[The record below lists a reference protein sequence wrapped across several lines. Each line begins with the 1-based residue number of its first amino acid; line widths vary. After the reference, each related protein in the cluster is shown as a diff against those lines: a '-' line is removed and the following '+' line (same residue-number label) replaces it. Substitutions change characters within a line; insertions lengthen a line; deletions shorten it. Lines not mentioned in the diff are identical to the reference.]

1 MHAIL
6 GTCMYS
12 LFCVLWTNR
21 RSLSI
26 FWRKVAGM
34 RQNEYLCGELLN
46 PLIPLLRDP
55 RMKRL
60 PIFLF
65 LSLLLSV
72 QLRAAT
78 PVTFNPDTRYSR
90 EVIDACLYHFQ
101 ANTTAAGFAQHDAS
115 GNKVK
120 DSESKRGFDY
130 VPGLVAKAVL
140 EAICYYQDSAFAAP
154 WYYSM
159 AAYGDKYAA
168 NDHSTSKTLD
178 DLNACKLYF
187 GLADLSKPGAKF
199 ANSTTYANCNTAKN
213 SALKGLENYN
223 TQYAISS
230 ATSQAFCGDD
240 TYAGGWW
247 HKSSYANE
255 MWCDGQYMG
264 PALLAQLIADGRL
277 LSGYTAD
284 QCWDLIAKQFTMT
297 WGKLWDADKRLLYHA
312 FSAAPASDAVW
323 ADQDKTSSHYGV
335 SAEYWGRAEGWY
347 FLALIDVLELMPKSH
362 PQYAVLRGYLNQ
374 VADGLIARQDAA
386 TGCWCQL
393 LQYANGVT
401 PAGCSKA
408 NYLEASGSALF
419 VAGLLKGQRLGLF
432 DTDYSAAAKKGYRGL
447 IERFLVTSAGD
458 GNRYALINSCA
469 SAGLG
474 GKDNRKGDANYYLSG
489 EDTKVITTYTEGKIL
504 GAFVL
509 AAVEYERAYMTP
521 QSRICQCSYTAD
533 NTTNFANPER
543 GFYQQ
548 VEYGHPYYSKLSKSS
563 GCFQK
568 GREAGRSLILR
579 LYYLHH
585 YRNQSTLPDSLI
597 TMINNDMEAIRQNGF
612 KCILRFAYTS
622 EASETPSKNLDAS
635 PAIWQA
641 HLSQLKPV
649 MAANADVIYVVQAGF
664 LGAWGEWYY
673 SGQGIGNSIAAATK
687 KNLITQLLDAVPA
700 NRCVQLRTP
709 LFKTDYMGDAV
720 ALTAATAYKGDARS
734 RLGHHNDAFC
744 NGEYNMGTYT
754 NVSSDK
760 AYIAQE
766 CLFVPIGGETNIGES
781 NAANYTNYGT
791 GEKAE
796 AEMRLLHY
804 SYLNYSYS
812 KYATEQWKK
821 EKDASG
827 TSYYDLMARQ
837 MGYRLVLT
845 EGSFPTEAAQGDK
858 MAITLKISNTGYAP
872 LYNERHAYIVLKNAN
887 KTYRVPLQS
896 DPRTWQPTQT
906 TTVSES
912 LSLPTDIEAGTYSL
926 YLYLPDADS
935 KIADNPAYAVRFANS
950 DVWDAA
956 TGYNS
961 LNTQVVITEA
971 ANGGNEDNNDDAQ
984 SCNCLKFSLVQ
995 NTARSA
1001 K

>member
-1 MHAIL
+1 MVRPRFVRN
-6 GTCMYS
+6 S
-12 LFCVLWTNR
+12 LISYR
-21 RSLSI
+21 HRGSASLSWHRHRGSVSSYGKL
-26 FWRKVAGM
+26 F
-34 RQNEYLCGELLN
+34 NH
-46 PLIPLLRDP
+46 LIPLLRDP

-60 PIFLF
+60 SILF
-65 LSLLLSV
+65 FFALLLSV
-72 QLRAAT
+72 QAWAAT
-78 PVTFNPDTRYSR
+78 SVAFDPNTRYSR
-90 EVIDACLYHFQ
+90 EVIDACLYHFK
-101 ANTTAAGFAQHDAS
+101 ANTTAAGFAQYDAS
-115 GNKVK
+115 GKEVK
-120 DSESKRGFDY
+120 KTESERGFDY

-154 WYYSM
+154 WYCSM
-159 AAYGDKYAA
+159 AAYGNQYAG

-223 TQYAISS
+223 KQYAISS
-230 ATSQAFCGDD
+230 ATSQAFCGDE
-240 TYAGGWW
+240 TYTGGWW
-247 HKSSYANE
+247 HKDSYKNE

-323 ADQDKTSSHYGV
+323 ADQTKGAHYGV

-347 FLALIDVLELMPKSH
+347 FFALIDVLELMPKSH
-362 PQYAVLRGYLNQ
+362 SQYAVLRGYLNQ

-432 DTDYSAAAKKGYRGL
+432 DADYSAAAKKGYRGL
-447 IERFLVTSAGD
+447 IEQFLVTSADD
-458 GNRYALINSCA
+458 GNQYTLINSCA

-474 GKDNRKGDANYYLSG
+474 GNDKRKGDANYYLSG
-489 EDTKVITTYTEGKIL
+489 SDTKVITTYTEGKIL

-521 QSRICQCSYTAD
+521 QSRTRQCSYTPD

-543 GFYQQ
+543 GFYEQ
-548 VEYGHPYYSKLSKSS
+548 VEYGHPSYYKLSKSS
-563 GCFQK
+563 GCFQE
-568 GREAGRSLILR
+568 GRKEGRSLILR
-579 LYYLHH
+579 LYYLHN
-585 YRNQSTLPDSLI
+585 YRTQPTLPDSLI
-597 TMINNDMEAIRQNGF
+597 TMINNDMEAIRANGF
-612 KCILRFAYTS
+612 KCILRFAYTAEGS
-622 EASETPSKNLDAS
+622 DDPSKNLDAT

-641 HLSQLKPV
+641 HLSQLKRV
-649 MAANADVIYVVQAGF
+649 MADNADVIYVVQAGF

-673 SGQGIGNSIAAATK
+673 SGQGVGKNIPADTK

-720 ALTAATAYKGDARS
+720 ALTAATAYRGDARS

-766 CLFVPIGGETNIGES
+766 CLFVPIGGETNIEES

-791 GEKAE
+791 GAKAE

-812 KYATEQWKK
+812 KYATGQWKN

-837 MGYRLVLT
+837 MGYRFVLT
-845 EGSFPTEAAQGDK
+845 EGSFPTEVAQGDK
-858 MAITLKISNTGYAP
+858 MAITLKINNTGYAP
-872 LYNERHAYIVLKNAN
+872 LYNERHAYIVMKGAN
-887 KTYRVPLQS
+887 KTYRMQLQS
-896 DPRTWQPTQT
+896 DPRTWQPAQT
-906 TTVSES
+906 TTISES
-912 LSLPTDIEAGTYSL
+912 LLLPTDIEAGTYSL

-935 KIADNPAYAVRFANS
+935 KIAANPAYAVRFANS

-956 TGYNS
+956 TGYNN
-961 LNTQVVITEA
+961 LNTQVVVAEVSA
-971 ANGGNEDNNDDAQ
+971 DGKEDNNDDAQ

-995 NTARSA
+995 NIARSA
-1001 K
+1001 E

>member
-1 MHAIL
+1 
-6 GTCMYS
+6 
-12 LFCVLWTNR
+12 
-21 RSLSI
+21 
-26 FWRKVAGM
+26 
-34 RQNEYLCGELLN
+34 
-46 PLIPLLRDP
+46 
-55 RMKRL
+55 MKR
-60 PIFLF
+60 ISILF
-65 LSLLLSV
+65 FFAMLLSA
-72 QLRAAT
+72 QLWAAT
-78 PVTFNPDTRYSR
+78 PVAFDPNTRYSR
-90 EVIDACLYHFQ
+90 EVIDACLYHFK
-101 ANTTAAGFAQHDAS
+101 ANTKAAGFAQYDAS
-115 GNKVK
+115 GKEIK
-120 DSESKRGFDY
+120 EKESVRGFDY

-140 EAICYYQDSAFAAP
+140 EAIAYYQDSAFAAP

-159 AAYGDKYAA
+159 AAYGNEYAG
-168 NDHSTSKTLD
+168 NDHSTSETLD

-199 ANSTTYANCNTAKN
+199 DNSTTYANCNTAKN

-223 TQYAISS
+223 KRYAISS

-240 TYAGGWW
+240 TYTGGWW
-247 HKSSYANE
+247 HKNSYANE

-277 LSGYTAD
+277 LSGYTAE

-297 WGKLWDADKRLLYHA
+297 RGKLWDADKRLLYHA

-362 PQYAVLRGYLNQ
+362 SQYAVLRGYLNQ
-374 VADGLIARQDAA
+374 VADGLIARQDAT

-432 DTDYSAAAKKGYRGL
+432 DADYSAAAKKGYRGL
-447 IERFLVTSAGD
+447 IEQFLVTSVGD
-458 GNRYALINSCA
+458 GNRYALIKSCA
-469 SAGLG
+469 SAGLSSDRDG
-474 GKDNRKGDANYYLSG
+474 SAAYYLAESG
-489 EDTKVITTYTEGKIL
+489 KKDTKVITTYTEGKIL

-509 AAVEYERAYMTP
+509 AAVEYERAYMVAQTTTRP
-521 QSRICQCSYTAD
+521 MQNTISRTYTAD
-533 NTTNFANPER
+533 NTTNFSNPER
-543 GFYQQ
+543 GFYEQ
-548 VEYGHPYYSKLSKSS
+548 VEQVVTADGTSNLNDDYFTVGKN
-563 GCFQK
+563 
-568 GREAGRSLILR
+568 AGRSLLLR
-579 LYYLHH
+579 LYYLDNF
-585 YRNQSTLPDSLI
+585 RDKELPQAVLNEI
-597 TMINNDMEAIRQNGF
+597 TDDMAKFRTNGF
-612 KCILRFAYTS
+612 KCILRFAYTAKAY
-622 EASETPSKNLDAS
+622 ENASQNQDAS
-635 PAIWQA
+635 PAIWQQ

-673 SGQGIGNSIAAATK
+673 SGQGVGNSIPAATK

-766 CLFVPIGGETNIGES
+766 CLFVPIGGETNIEKS
-781 NAANYTNYGT
+781 DAANYTNYGT
-791 GEKAE
+791 GAKAE

-804 SYLNYSYS
+804 SYLNNSYS
-812 KYATEQWKK
+812 RYATDQWKN

-837 MGYRLVLT
+837 MGYRFVLT
-845 EGSFPTEAAQGDK
+845 EGSFPTEAVQGDK
-858 MAITLKISNTGYAP
+858 MTITLKINNIGYAP
-872 LYNERHAYIVLKNAN
+872 LYNERHAYIVLKGAN
-887 KTYRVPLQS
+887 HTYRMQLQS
-896 DPRTWQPTQT
+896 DPRTWQPAQT
-906 TTVSES
+906 TTISES
-912 LSLPTDIEAGTYSL
+912 LLLPTDIEAGTYSL

-935 KIADNPAYAVRFANS
+935 KIAANPAYAVRFANS
-950 DVWDAA
+950 DVWDAT
-956 TGYNS
+956 TGYNN
-961 LNTQVVITEA
+961 LNTQVVVAEA
-971 ANGGNEDNNDDAQ
+971 SADGKEDNNDDAQ

-995 NTARSA
+995 NIVRSA